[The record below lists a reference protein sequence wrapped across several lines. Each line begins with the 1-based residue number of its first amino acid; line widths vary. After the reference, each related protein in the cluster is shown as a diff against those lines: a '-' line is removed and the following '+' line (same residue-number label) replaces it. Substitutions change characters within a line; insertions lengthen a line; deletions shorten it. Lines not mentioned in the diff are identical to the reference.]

1 MQAPTNYPQFETE
14 RLLIRELTVADSAA
28 LFSHFS
34 DDEVTRF
41 MDIDALNSEA
51 EAVNIINWHAKDS
64 GCRWG
69 LFEPSTEQLMG
80 TCGYHCWEQG
90 EFSKAEIGYDLAKS
104 YWGKGFMS
112 EAIGPILDFGFEQMG
127 LSMVEAEV
135 EKANARSITLL
146 KKLGFTLDLT
156 RSGEFD
162 WYILFRDG

>member
-1 MQAPTNYPQFETE
+1 MDTSIVYPRFETE
-14 RLLIRELTVADSAA
+14 RLLIRELVQSDSAA
-28 LFSHFS
+28 LYRHFS
-34 DDEVTRF
+34 DENVTRF
-41 MDIDALNSEA
+41 MDIDPLDSEA

-69 LFEPSTEQLMG
+69 LFGLASGQLVG

-90 EFSKAEIGYDLAKS
+90 EFSKAEIGYDLAKN
-104 YWGKGFMS
+104 YWGKGLMQ
-112 EAIGPILDFGFEQMG
+112 EAIRPILDFGFDSMG

-135 EKANARSITLL
+135 ERENARSIILL

>member
-1 MQAPTNYPQFETE
+1 MEPSINYPQFETE
-14 RLLIRELTVADSAA
+14 RLLIQELTQSNSAA
-28 LFSHFS
+28 LFHHFS

-41 MDIDALNSEA
+41 MDIDALKSEA

-69 LFEPSTEQLMG
+69 LFDAATGQLIG

-90 EFSKAEIGYDLAKS
+90 DFSKAEIGYDLSKD
-104 YWGKGFMS
+104 YWGKGFMQ
-112 EAIGPILDFGFEQMG
+112 EAIGPILDFGFEEMG

-135 EKANARSITLL
+135 EKENARSITLL